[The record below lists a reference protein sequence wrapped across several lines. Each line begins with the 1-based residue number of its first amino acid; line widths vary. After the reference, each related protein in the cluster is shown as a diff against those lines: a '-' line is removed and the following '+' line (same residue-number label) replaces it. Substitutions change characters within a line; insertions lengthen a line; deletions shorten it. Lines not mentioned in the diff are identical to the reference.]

1 MTIRNRIIRL
11 LQKVWYLNLSFPV
24 FFLVL
29 NGSHCQKLKQ
39 DKKIYRNENVASLGL
54 LCEIWHKIGKLQH
67 RKVDSHETKK
77 KSRQAEIKKRTP
89 N

>member
-1 MTIRNRIIRL
+1 MLTSNHDNKKQNNQTFAKGLVFKFVI
-11 LQKVWYLNLSFPV
+11 SC

-67 RKVDSHETKK
+67 RKDDSHET
-77 KSRQAEIKKRTP
+77 
-89 N
+89 